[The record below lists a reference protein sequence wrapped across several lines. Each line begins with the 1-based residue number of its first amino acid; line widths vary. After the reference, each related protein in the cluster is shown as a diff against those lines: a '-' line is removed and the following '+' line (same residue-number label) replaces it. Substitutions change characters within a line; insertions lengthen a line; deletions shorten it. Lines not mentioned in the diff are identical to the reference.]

1 MDTKYLKTF
10 KAILEAG
17 SFQKAAEQLNYA
29 QSTVTLQIHLIE
41 QELSV
46 KLFEKIGRK
55 MELTQAGSELLPY
68 IDTILDTVR
77 QMESCCR
84 SEGELTGTL
93 RVAMPETLLTY
104 KMQPVLKK
112 FHEQAPDVRLSL
124 QTANCYV
131 IREQVIKGSIDI
143 GIHYDVGGY
152 GPSLIAE
159 RLQSYPLVLIGSPQI
174 DEEDSD
180 FVRKGQRKRVC
191 LLTVDGSS
199 IYHRIFQDYLQKSDI
214 ILSGQMEICS
224 IEAVKR
230 SVASNLGI
238 ACLPEFTV
246 TEELRQREIKA
257 LPADLPVNE
266 ISAVCTYHKNKW
278 MSPAMSLF
286 IRLMQEQ
293 K

>member
-1 MDTKYLKTF
+1 MDIKYLKTF
-10 KAILEAG
+10 KTILEAG

-55 MELTQAGSELLPY
+55 MELTQAGRELLPY
-68 IDTILDTVR
+68 IDTILETAR
-77 QMESCCR
+77 QMEYCCR

-104 KMQPVLKK
+104 QMQPVLKK

-131 IREQVIKGSIDI
+131 IREQVIRGSIDI
-143 GIHYDVGGY
+143 GIHYDIGGY
-152 GPSLIAE
+152 GPSVIAR
-159 RLQSYPLVLIGSPQI
+159 RLQSYPLVLIGAVQLGK
-174 DEEDSD
+174 EDSD
-180 FVRKGQRKRVC
+180 FVTKGQRKSVC

-199 IYHRIFQDYLQKSDI
+199 IYHRIFHDYLQKSDI
-214 ILSGQMEICS
+214 ILSGEMEICS

-238 ACLPEFTV
+238 ACLPGFTV
-246 TEELRQREIKA
+246 AEELKSGEVKA

-278 MSPAMSLF
+278 VSPAMSLF
-286 IRLMQEQ
+286 IRLMQEY

>member
-17 SFQKAAEQLNYA
+17 SFQKAAERLNYA

-55 MELTQAGSELLPY
+55 MELTQAGRELLPY

-159 RLQSYPLVLIGSPQI
+159 RLQCYPLVLIGSPQI

-180 FVRKGQRKRVC
+180 FVRKGQRKKVC